1 MNMIIRYLHHILIAA
16 AILGAAPAAEAQT
29 EPSIEVTGTATVYIV
44 PDRITVEIGMEEYFK
59 PGFIDSTKVKIADI
73 ERDVRK
79 VLKKAG
85 VKESSVTVTDM
96 GNYRDR
102 AMSTKF
108 LMAKRISAV
117 VSDFDELDK
126 IAANLPERGV
136 TSFQI
141 TKLDNTDME
150 KYNREGLKSALEA
163 ARSKAEFIA
172 KEEGLSITSPLEIV
186 ENGSN
191 YYETPSFSNVAYD
204 SGSGM
209 ENMRRIVRRYSV
221 KARYLFRPR

>member
-16 AILGAAPAAEAQT
+16 AIFGAAPVAEAQT

-150 KYNREGLKSALEA
+150 KYYS
-163 ARSKAEFIA
+163 
-172 KEEGLSITSPLEIV
+172 
-186 ENGSN
+186 
-191 YYETPSFSNVAYD
+191 D
-204 SGSGM
+204 GM
-209 ENMRRIVRRYSV
+209 ILVFV
-221 KARYLFRPR
+221 